1 MQKTNSS
8 SNWEEQRKKGRFLYS
23 LINSLF
29 ISLLIGIV
37 GFLFVFI
44 TKYKLKTSYLNF
56 GLVLFSLMFIY
67 KFIKIYFFDY
77 PNKEKIYN
85 EGKN

>member
-1 MQKTNSS
+1 MQNTNSS
-8 SNWEEQRKKGRFLYS
+8 GNWEEQRKKGRFLYS
-23 LINSLF
+23 LINSLL